1 MSKQEVIICQ
11 NFNTELSQKLSAHSY
26 DKIFILTDEHT
37 FRLCLPLLQDI
48 ALLKDAEQIVIGPE
62 DVHKMCIKTWRH
74 WPMYGTSS
82 ATGEPPATRCS

>member
-37 FRLCLPLLQDI
+37 FRLYL
-48 ALLKDAEQIVIGPE
+48 
-62 DVHKMCIKTWRH
+62 
-74 WPMYGTSS
+74 PMYGTSS

>member
-11 NFNTELSQKLSAHSY
+11 HFNTELSQKLSAHSY

-48 ALLKDAEQIVIGPE
+48 ALLKDAEQIVRNSSRSL
-62 DVHKMCIKTWRH
+62 C
-74 WPMYGTSS
+74 YNTSLC
-82 ATGEPPATRCS
+82 TLQCRWK